1 MQVILR
7 SNEIFWVRGIY
18 KKLCTCHACKIFL
31 RLIHNTC
38 VQSSF
43 QFCSPDK
50 LYHRGR
56 VFTHR
61 RPAILQPGRDQ
72 VGSHQ
77 SAAQV
82 RQRRLLHG
90 VRTLT
95 LDRGQ
100 NNLTTDLAFG
110 LAAVAKYWIN
120 DTAFS
125 QVSFEFIFEKYCRT
139 VSESIIQIRIVRR
152 NITRQETY

>member
-1 MQVILR
+1 MLSTSVKALNFRALEKFIPP
-7 SNEIFWVRGIY
+7 
-18 KKLCTCHACKIFL
+18 
-31 RLIHNTC
+31 LIHNTS

-82 RQRRLLHG
+82 RQR
-90 VRTLT
+90 
-95 LDRGQ
+95 
-100 NNLTTDLAFG
+100 
-110 LAAVAKYWIN
+110 
-120 DTAFS
+120 
-125 QVSFEFIFEKYCRT
+125 
-139 VSESIIQIRIVRR
+139 
-152 NITRQETY
+152 